1 MEKITD
7 LVLFKKHG
15 EKKNRSGFSLKKKK
29 SWRKMQIWFL
39 SGKHGAFMMG
49 SLAYLKS

>member
-15 EKKNRSGFSLKKKK
+15 EKKNRSGFSLKKKNHGEK
-29 SWRKMQIWFL
+29 CR
-39 SGKHGAFMMG
+39 SGFCLENME
-49 SLAYLKS
+49 LL